1 VTLQEDL
8 AEKLI
13 VKTGGDALTVL
24 LPEEPTDADLV
35 ACQGIEYAQVL
46 GTLPQ
51 SEWQNPTA
59 ISVGFGRT
67 QQMIFEST
75 AGIRHAQ
82 YVSSLSRGAAVVGA
96 LIDTNTDFMRLQ
108 MVLDRTMPAIG
119 IGDEPLPPV
128 APWLVQPLLASA
140 ANIIEKTDTLNL
152 SNVLAFNYGIFW
164 AAAAVIPPRHLG
176 QQTDALEW
184 LQAVMEY
191 YGSLGV
197 VPS

>member
-1 VTLQEDL
+1 MTLQEDL

-13 VKTGGDALTVL
+13 VKTGGDSLTVL
-24 LPEEPTDADLV
+24 LPEPPSDADLA
-35 ACQGIEYAQVL
+35 ACQAIDASAVL
-46 GTLPQ
+46 DTLPQ
-51 SEWQNPTA
+51 AEWQNPTA

-108 MVLDRTMPAIG
+108 KVLDRTMPAIG

-128 APWLVQPLLASA
+128 APWLVQPLLESA
-140 ANIIEKTDTLNL
+140 ANIIENTDTLNL

-164 AAAAVIPPRHLG
+164 AAAAVIPPRHIG

-184 LQAVMEY
+184 LQTVMEY